1 MQYHQFLNESFE
13 RDIEFKNFLVGVWNM
28 DLVSVGKTEYAGSK
42 NSTVRGKNSREQ
54 WKYENH
60 KILYGKAEDQLLAHS
75 VPDQRARPPQEKEGP
90 HNQMPVAGGRNTT
103 NFAANKGI
111 NVQGERA

>member
-1 MQYHQFLNESFE
+1 
-13 RDIEFKNFLVGVWNM
+13 M

-60 KILYGKAEDQLLAHS
+60 KILYGKAED
-75 VPDQRARPPQEKEGP
+75 
-90 HNQMPVAGGRNTT
+90 
-103 NFAANKGI
+103 
-111 NVQGERA
+111 

>member
-1 MQYHQFLNESFE
+1 
-13 RDIEFKNFLVGVWNM
+13 M

-75 VPDQRARPPQEKEGP
+75 VPD
-90 HNQMPVAGGRNTT
+90 
-103 NFAANKGI
+103 
-111 NVQGERA
+111 